1 MLCLDECKAKLVSF
15 KQCFGHEFG
24 IKSIGIF
31 GSVARQENRE
41 DSDLDIVVDIDNPTL
56 STMYTLKTVLTEMF
70 HCEIDLVRFRSS
82 LSPFLKQNIEKEAIS
97 VSRRTTNHL
106 RQVNPDK
113 GIHLLFTA
121 ME

>member
-41 DSDLDIVVDIDNPTL
+41 DIDNPTL

-82 LSPFLKQNIEKEAIS
+82 LPPFLKQNIEKEAIY
-97 VSRRTTNHL
+97 V
-106 RQVNPDK
+106 
-113 GIHLLFTA
+113 
-121 ME
+121 

>member
-1 MLCLDECKAKLVSF
+1 MLCLNECKAKLVSF

-41 DSDLDIVVDIDNPTL
+41 DSDLDIVV

-82 LSPFLKQNIEKEAIS
+82 LSPFLKQNIEKEAIY
-97 VSRRTTNHL
+97 V
-106 RQVNPDK
+106 
-113 GIHLLFTA
+113 
-121 ME
+121 

>member
-1 MLCLDECKAKLVSF
+1 MLCLNECKAKLVSF

-41 DSDLDIVVDIDNPTL
+41 DSDLDIDNPTL
-56 STMYTLKTVLTEMF
+56 STMYTLKTVLTEML

-82 LSPFLKQNIEKEAIS
+82 LSPFLKQNIEKEAIY
-97 VSRRTTNHL
+97 V
-106 RQVNPDK
+106 
-113 GIHLLFTA
+113 
-121 ME
+121 